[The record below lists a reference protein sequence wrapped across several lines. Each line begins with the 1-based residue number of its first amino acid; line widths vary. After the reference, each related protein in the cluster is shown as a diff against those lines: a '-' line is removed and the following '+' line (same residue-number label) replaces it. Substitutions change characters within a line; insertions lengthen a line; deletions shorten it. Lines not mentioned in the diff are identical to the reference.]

1 MNLKQGSGMVPI
13 PGRGETPWLLVQMP
27 DREVFDAIYPRH
39 TPDQRDRLHSILVMR
54 LKGAM
59 LQDCSRAFGITRER
73 VRQIEAHFQR
83 RLGEHLSKLS

>member
-1 MNLKQGSGMVPI
+1 MNLKQGSGLVPI
-13 PGRGETPWLLVQMP
+13 HGRGETPWLLVPMP